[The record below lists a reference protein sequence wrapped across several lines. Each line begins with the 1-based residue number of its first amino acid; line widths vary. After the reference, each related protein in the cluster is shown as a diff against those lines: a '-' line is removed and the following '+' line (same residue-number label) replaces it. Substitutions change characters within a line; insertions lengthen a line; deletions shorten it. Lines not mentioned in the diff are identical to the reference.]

1 MLNFKY
7 LVSECVSAWKNAL
20 LGSDRAFP
28 TPSLTERT
36 AVQTDFIHMNI
47 ILWILLDK
55 IILKGTHFKQLF

>member
-36 AVQTDFIHMNI
+36 AVQTDFIHI

>member
-7 LVSECVSAWKNAL
+7 LVSECVRAWKNAL

-36 AVQTDFIHMNI
+36 AVQTDFIHI